1 VLSNNRINRIEVV
14 PRRYGV
20 PPHVVCRVLCV
31 ALLFLMAHDAFA
43 GEGARNGFQSFG
55 LRLAYGEGSRDG
67 IKFFSVAPRLSM
79 YLPEGIDRRLAAH
92 HLEAEW
98 VSEVILSAITNRSN
112 TLEAG
117 LNPLFFS
124 LRYDRGQAFVPF
136 VEGGEGVLYSNLL
149 GERLGS
155 RFQFSSQAG
164 VGLHWFLDRNL
175 AVTAAYRIRH
185 MSNGGIARQN
195 SGLNTDFYMLG
206 VTYFPRR

>member
-1 VLSNNRINRIEVV
+1 VLSNNRIKAE
-14 PRRYGV
+14 PGRYIML
-20 PPHVVCRVLCV
+20 PHAACRALCV

-43 GEGARNGFQSFG
+43 GEGDRNGFQSIG
-55 LRLAYGEGSRDG
+55 LRLAYGVGSRDNL
-67 IKFFSVAPRLSM
+67 KFFSVVPRLGM
-79 YLPEGIDRRLAAH
+79 YLPECIDRPLAAH

-155 RFQFSSQAG
+155 RLQFSSQAG
-164 VGLHWFLDRNL
+164 GGLHWFLDENL
-175 AVTAAYRIRH
+175 AVTVAYRLRH

-195 SGLNTDFYMLG
+195 SGLNTDFYMIG
-206 VTYFPRR
+206 VTYFPGR